1 VAIRVSTQVI
11 GLNQSLQVALNHYG
25 IGQPAESSVRRI
37 RWFFPMPYSA
47 SGSKFSDFADEF
59 GDHY

>member
-1 VAIRVSTQVI
+1 MQVI
-11 GLNQSLQVALNHYG
+11 RLNQSLQVRLNHYG

-59 GDHY
+59 GDDY